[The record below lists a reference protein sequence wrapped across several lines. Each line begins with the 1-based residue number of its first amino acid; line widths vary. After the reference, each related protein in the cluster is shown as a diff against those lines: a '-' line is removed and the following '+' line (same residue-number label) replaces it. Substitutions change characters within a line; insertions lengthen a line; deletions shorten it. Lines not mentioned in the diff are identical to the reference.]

1 VKNPAKIFLLPY
13 FWRPVLRP
21 RQPVIQ
27 GDILMAEFFPETDE
41 TIDLEQVPRLKFL
54 KPSQI
59 SMIDEAL
66 DKVGEFGEVRLVVE
80 RGRLR
85 FLVTEKSFDVLKWK
99 PGSLD
104 R

>member
-1 VKNPAKIFLLPY
+1 MAIYGSGPSTYPEEKPH
-13 FWRPVLRP
+13 
-21 RQPVIQ
+21 
-27 GDILMAEFFPETDE
+27 MAEFFPDTDE
-41 TIDLEQVPRLKFL
+41 ITGLSQIQGLKFL
-54 KPSQI
+54 KPNQI

-66 DKVGEFGEVRLVVE
+66 EKLGEFGEVRLVVE

>member
-1 VKNPAKIFLLPY
+1 
-13 FWRPVLRP
+13 
-21 RQPVIQ
+21 
-27 GDILMAEFFPETDE
+27 MAEFFPEPDEITDL
-41 TIDLEQVPRLKFL
+41 DQAPPLKFL
-54 KPSQI
+54 KLSQI

-66 DKVGEFGEVRLVVE
+66 DRLGEFGEVRLVVE

-99 PGSLD
+99 PGSLE

>member
-1 VKNPAKIFLLPY
+1 
-13 FWRPVLRP
+13 
-21 RQPVIQ
+21 
-27 GDILMAEFFPETDE
+27 MAEFFPETDE
-41 TIDLEQVPRLKFL
+41 TIELEQSLRLKFL

-66 DKVGEFGEVRLVVE
+66 DKLGEFGEVRLVVE

>member
-1 VKNPAKIFLLPY
+1 
-13 FWRPVLRP
+13 
-21 RQPVIQ
+21 
-27 GDILMAEFFPETDE
+27 MAEYFPETDE
-41 TIDLEQVPRLKFL
+41 TIDLEQSLRLKFL

>member
-1 VKNPAKIFLLPY
+1 MNDFSPQNNEGIRLEKNS
-13 FWRPVLRP
+13 
-21 RQPVIQ
+21 
-27 GDILMAEFFPETDE
+27 
-41 TIDLEQVPRLKFL
+41 RLKFL

-59 SMIDEAL
+59 HMIDEAL
-66 DKVGEFGEVRLVVE
+66 GKIGEFGEVRLVVE

-85 FLVTEKSFDVLKWK
+85 FLVTEQSFDVLKWE

>member
-1 VKNPAKIFLLPY
+1 
-13 FWRPVLRP
+13 
-21 RQPVIQ
+21 
-27 GDILMAEFFPETDE
+27 MAEFFPQTDE
-41 TIDLEQVPRLKFL
+41 TIDLEQSIRLKFL

-99 PGSLD
+99 PGSLE

>member
-1 VKNPAKIFLLPY
+1 
-13 FWRPVLRP
+13 
-21 RQPVIQ
+21 
-27 GDILMAEFFPETDE
+27 MAEFFPETDE
-41 TIDLEQVPRLKFL
+41 TIELEQSIRLKFL

-66 DKVGEFGEVRLVVE
+66 DKLGEFGEVRLVVE

-99 PGSLD
+99 PGNLD

>member
-1 VKNPAKIFLLPY
+1 
-13 FWRPVLRP
+13 
-21 RQPVIQ
+21 
-27 GDILMAEFFPETDE
+27 MAEFFPDIDE
-41 TIDLEQVPRLKFL
+41 ITELSQIQGLKFL
-54 KPSQI
+54 KPNQI

-66 DKVGEFGEVRLVVE
+66 EKLGEFGEVRLVVE

>member
-1 VKNPAKIFLLPY
+1 
-13 FWRPVLRP
+13 
-21 RQPVIQ
+21 
-27 GDILMAEFFPETDE
+27 MAEFFPETDE
-41 TIDLEQVPRLKFL
+41 TIELEQVPRLKFL
-54 KPSQI
+54 KLSQI

>member
-1 VKNPAKIFLLPY
+1 
-13 FWRPVLRP
+13 
-21 RQPVIQ
+21 
-27 GDILMAEFFPETDE
+27 MAEFFPEIDE
-41 TIDLEQVPRLKFL
+41 TIDLEQSLRLKFL

>member
-1 VKNPAKIFLLPY
+1 
-13 FWRPVLRP
+13 
-21 RQPVIQ
+21 
-27 GDILMAEFFPETDE
+27 MAEFFPETDE

>member
-1 VKNPAKIFLLPY
+1 
-13 FWRPVLRP
+13 
-21 RQPVIQ
+21 
-27 GDILMAEFFPETDE
+27 MAEFFPEPDDLTDL
-41 TIDLEQVPRLKFL
+41 DQAPRLKFL
-54 KPSQI
+54 KLSQV

-66 DKVGEFGEVRLVVE
+66 DRVGEFGEVRLVVE